1 MREIPVDISTLL
13 KGLRAVIIERE
24 CEEVAQATN
33 CPEIAI
39 KVSIACVCVCLS
51 LCKDAAADHANQQKC
66 CEL

>member
-1 MREIPVDISTLL
+1 MDISTLL

-24 CEEVAQATN
+24 CEVVAQATN
-33 CPEIAI
+33 CPAIAI